1 MAAPVKPKRRYDSTR
16 RQEQAAATRGQILD
30 AARRLF
36 EEQGYAS
43 TTMGAIAEEAGVAV
57 KTVYLAFETKAGV
70 LRALWN
76 ALLRGSDDAPP
87 ITEHEWHREMSEEPD
102 PERKLRLNAR
112 NSRAGKER
120 IGRIFQVVRAAAGE
134 DADSAALWARL
145 QTEYRANQHAVVE
158 SLRRKRAL
166 ARGLGVE
173 RGADILWTINH
184 PDVWELLVVERG
196 WTPDE
201 YERWC
206 GETACAQLL
215 QSGSTGSPTRTRPGS
230 STSK

>member
-1 MAAPVKPKRRYDSTR
+1 MPASRSLSSSENGPGTPGGGGRLAQLCADGLEHHVQPRVVRTR
-16 RQEQAAATRGQILD
+16 PPDGEH
-30 AARRLF
+30 
-36 EEQGYAS
+36 
-43 TTMGAIAEEAGVAV
+43 
-57 KTVYLAFETKAGV
+57 
-70 LRALWN
+70 
-76 ALLRGSDDAPP
+76 DAPARP
-87 ITEHEWHREMSEEPD
+87 EHAADLARGPRRIGHEHQALAAEHRV
-102 PERKLRLNAR
+102 ERRVRFVDLREIEVAR
-112 NSRAGKER
+112 DER
-120 IGRIFQVVRAAAGE
+120 IGRIFQVIRAAAGE
-134 DADSAALWARL
+134 DADSAALFARL

-184 PDVWELLVVERG
+184 PDVWQLLVVERG
-196 WTPDE
+196 WSPEE

-206 GETACAQLL
+206 ADTACAQLL